1 MLAMDTKPASPA
13 RRAARKVLRALAS
26 GIDSVIRMGEVGTR
40 LRFPRER

>member
-1 MLAMDTKPASPA
+1 MDTKPATPT
-13 RRAARKVLRALAS
+13 RRAARKVLRALAA